1 MSLGLRDQLIL
12 ASGSS
17 ARARILADAGLPA
30 VIDPAAVDEEEIR
43 AAFRAEGRS
52 AADCATALA
61 ESKATRVSGRHTG
74 ALVLGAD
81 QILECGGRWFDKP
94 ASFEAAR
101 AQLKALRG
109 ERHTLVA
116 AAAVVRNGS
125 VLWHTTDRAQLTMRS
140 FSDDFLDAYIAAAGA
155 DLMGSVGAYRLEGL
169 GAQLFE
175 RVEGDFF
182 TILGLPLLPLLD
194 FLRGNGALLS

>member
-1 MSLGLRDQLIL
+1 VSLGLRDPLIL
-12 ASGSS
+12 ASASS

-30 VIDPAAVDEEEIR
+30 VVDPAAVDEEEIR
-43 AAFRAEGRS
+43 AAFHAERRG
-52 AADCATALA
+52 ADACATALA
-61 ESKATRVSGRHTG
+61 ESKAIRVSARHPG

-81 QILECGGRWFDKP
+81 QILERAGRWFDKP
-94 ASFEAAR
+94 TDIEAAR

-109 ERHTLVA
+109 ERHTLVS

-125 VLWHTTDRAQLTMRS
+125 VLWRTSDRAQLTMRG
-140 FSDDFLDAYIAAAGA
+140 FSDDFLDAYMEAAGA
-155 DLMGSVGAYRLEGL
+155 ELLGSVGAYRLEGL

-175 RVEGDFF
+175 RIEGDFF

-194 FLRGNGALLS
+194 FLRGHGTLLS

>member
-1 MSLGLRDQLIL
+1 MSLGLRDRLVL

-17 ARARILADAGLPA
+17 TRTRMLSDAGLA
-30 VIDPAAVDEEEIR
+30 VVVDPAAVDEAEVR
-43 AAFRAEGRS
+43 AAFRAERRA

-61 ESKATRVSGRHTG
+61 ESKAIRVSARHTG

-94 ASFEAAR
+94 SDVEAAR
-101 AQLKALRG
+101 AQLRALRG
-109 ERHTLVA
+109 KDHTLVS

-125 VLWHTTDRAQLTMRS
+125 VVWHASDRAHLTMRD
-140 FSDDFLDAYIAAAGA
+140 FSDGFLDAYITTAGPE
-155 DLMGSVGAYRLEGL
+155 LLGSVGAYRLEGL

-175 RVEGDFF
+175 RIEGDFF

-194 FLRGNGALLS
+194 FLRGEGALAS

>member
-1 MSLGLRDQLIL
+1 MSLGFRDPLIL

-17 ARARILADAGLPA
+17 TRARILADAGLPA
-30 VIDPAAVDEEEIR
+30 VVDPAAVDEEEIR
-43 AAFRAEGRS
+43 AAFRAERRS
-52 AADCATALA
+52 AVECATALA
-61 ESKATRVSGRHTG
+61 ESKAIRVSARHTG

-81 QILECGGRWFDKP
+81 QILECSGRWFDKP
-94 ASFEAAR
+94 ADIEAAR

-109 ERHTLVA
+109 ERHRLVS

-125 VLWHTTDRAQLTMRS
+125 VLWHTTDGAHLTMRR
-140 FSDDFLDAYIAAAGA
+140 FGDDFLDAYIAAAGA
-155 DLMGSVGAYRLEGL
+155 ELLGSVGAYRLEGL

-175 RVEGDFF
+175 RVEGDYF

-194 FLRGNGALLS
+194 FLRRHGALLS